1 MPHLLLYQLRYEVG
15 LGRWVFNELRD
26 IAEMKFRFAE
36 EEDACEYVTRLAAE
50 MHQFP
55 PAHCLKVRSIV
66 PGLAIPH
73 NCIMLYLP
81 DLSR

>member
-1 MPHLLLYQLRYEVG
+1 M
-15 LGRWVFNELRD
+15 LGMVRWVFTELRD

-55 PAHCLKVRSIV
+55 PAHCLKVHITV
-66 PGLAIPH
+66 PGLATPH
-73 NCIMLYLP
+73 RFIV
-81 DLSR
+81 